1 MDTRE
6 RLRGEG
12 RAVLATVV
20 CFVGG
25 ALAGALLLAGPP
37 RPLTG
42 EGGLALPAAGVA
54 GSVAALAFVVSTLL
68 HRRDEPAAMP
78 RWQRVVSRLSAAA
91 LTVAF
96 GAVTAMGVLLTA
108 EVLAAGLRGL
118 ALGAIGG
125 GLLTGVAAAVG
136 GRLAFGAGIGLR
148 TADLAGLLFGFLVI
162 GTLFAMVTAVDP
174 RWWEENFSQLG
185 VGWAFNGTLVVA
197 GLLVATVGSYIGRDL
212 HRLLGDHA
220 LSRIATVVVLWAA
233 AGLALAAVGLL
244 PLYRAPVPHD
254 IAAVAALLLFLGAAA
269 ATTLIVPGRPLA
281 LVVTSVAVGVLVVG
295 AVLLWWPL
303 RFFPVTAVE
312 AVVVGLGLL
321 WMTTLVRVLA
331 IVVPEGTRP
340 SARRSLWE
348 GRRSR
353 GLRRVGGPGA

>member
-1 MDTRE
+1 M
-6 RLRGEG
+6 RGEA

-20 CFVGG
+20 CFVAG
-25 ALAGALLLAGPP
+25 AVAGALLLAGPP

-42 EGGLALPAAGVA
+42 EGSLALPAAGVA
-54 GSVAALAFVVSTLL
+54 GVVAALAFVVSTSR
-68 HRRDEPAAMP
+68 HRRGETAQMP
-78 RWQRVVSRLSAAA
+78 RWQRIVSHLSAAA

-96 GAVTAMGVLLTA
+96 GAVTALGVLLTT
-108 EVLAAGLRGL
+108 EVLAVGLQGL

-125 GLLTGVAAAVG
+125 GLLTGVASAVG

-148 TADLAGLLFGFLVI
+148 TADLAALLFAFLVI
-162 GTLFAMVTAVDP
+162 GTLFAMVTAADP
-174 RWWEENFSQLG
+174 RWWEQNFSQLG

-197 GLLVATVGSYIGRDL
+197 GLLVATVGAYIGRDL
-212 HRLLGDHA
+212 HRLRGDAA
-220 LSRIATVVVLWAA
+220 LPRIATVVLLWAA

-244 PLYRAPVPHD
+244 PLSRGPVPHD
-254 IAAVAALLLFLGAAA
+254 IAAVAALLLFLAAA
-269 ATTLIVPGRPLA
+269 GATTLAVPGRPPA
-281 LVVTSVAVGVLVVG
+281 LVATSVAVGVLVVV

-303 RFFPVTAVE
+303 GFFPVTAVE

-331 IVVPEGTRP
+331 ILSPDRSRP
-340 SARRSLWE
+340 SARSSLWP

-353 GLRRVGGPGA
+353 ALRPVRGAGA

>member
-54 GSVAALAFVVSTLL
+54 GGVAALAFVVSTLL
-68 HRRDEPAAMP
+68 HRRDEAAAMP

-108 EVLAAGLRGL
+108 EVLAAGLCGL

-197 GLLVATVGSYIGRDL
+197 GLLIATVGSYIGRDL

-220 LSRIATVVVLWAA
+220 LSRIATVVVLWA

-295 AVLLWWPL
+295 AVLLWRPL
-303 RFFPVTAVE
+303 GFFPVTAVE

-331 IVVPEGTRP
+331 ILVPEGARP
-340 SARRSLWE
+340 STRRSLWE

>member
-1 MDTRE
+1 M
-6 RLRGEG
+6 
-12 RAVLATVV
+12 
-20 CFVGG
+20 
-25 ALAGALLLAGPP
+25 
-37 RPLTG
+37 
-42 EGGLALPAAGVA
+42 
-54 GSVAALAFVVSTLL
+54 
-68 HRRDEPAAMP
+68 
-78 RWQRVVSRLSAAA
+78 
-91 LTVAF
+91 
-96 GAVTAMGVLLTA
+96 
-108 EVLAAGLRGL
+108 
-118 ALGAIGG
+118 
-125 GLLTGVAAAVG
+125 
-136 GRLAFGAGIGLR
+136 
-148 TADLAGLLFGFLVI
+148 
-162 GTLFAMVTAVDP
+162 
-174 RWWEENFSQLG
+174 
-185 VGWAFNGTLVVA
+185 GWAFNGTLVVA

-331 IVVPEGTRP
+331 IVVPEGLVRP
-340 SARRSLWE
+340 RGARS
-348 GRRSR
+348 GRAGVRAGSGGWVDQEPDAAR
-353 GLRRVGGPGA
+353 GLRRRREVGGKRARKIGHPSDVEGAPQSGV